1 MNHIASRLFN
11 QPLLV
16 NEAKLAAM
24 LPWLMPRLG
33 VSAMP
38 DLDVAP
44 ELTAAASVVKKE
56 ARIRSFDVDISDRI
70 DEAEESADA
79 QVVEATTYRIRRL
92 VVAGTLVDRYAN
104 AGSGAIGYDEIT
116 AAVNAAAADTQ
127 VSAIVLD
134 ISSFGGEVAGVFEC
148 GRAILAA
155 RSSKPVWCS
164 INHDA
169 YSAACLLASAC
180 ERVYCSEN
188 GGTGSIGCVAIHY
201 DYSEAVSASGIK
213 PTVFRAGKKKDML
226 SPLKPVE
233 KDVAAW
239 VQDGVERVFADFVTF
254 VADARGID
262 AKKIKATESAWLR
275 PAEALDLGLLDG
287 IGDFEFVM
295 TELRKTLGK
304 AKQGGGSAAQTMKKE
319 KKTMASETFSAEQ
332 LSAATLKAAADA
344 TALERKRWQTALSN
358 ENCSA
363 NLAATVEILSGSEMS
378 ADQVAVVAAKMPKPA
393 ATTAGV
399 EFAKRLAAANPNVGP
414 SGSARGED
422 GPSIEAQVQQILS
435 ANKGGK

>member
-1 MNHIASRLFN
+1 MSHIATRIFN
-11 QPLLV
+11 QPLMV
-16 NEAKLAAM
+16 NESKLAAM

-33 VSAMP
+33 ISGMP
-38 DLDVAP
+38 DLDSAP
-44 ELTAAASVVKKE
+44 ELAAAASQVKKE
-56 ARIRSFDVDISDRI
+56 ARIRSYDVDVTDQI
-70 DEAEESADA
+70 DDAEEAADA
-79 QVVEATTYRIRRL
+79 QVVEATTSRVRRL

-116 AAVNAAAADTQ
+116 AAVNAAVNDPQ
-127 VSAIVLD
+127 VNAIVLD

-155 RSSKPVWCS
+155 RGAKPVWCS

-201 DYSEAVSASGIK
+201 DYSKAVDASGIV

-239 VQDGVERVFADFVTF
+239 VQEGVERVFADFVAF
-254 VADARGID
+254 VADVRRID

-275 PAEALDLGLLDG
+275 PQEALDLGLIDG
-287 IGDFEFVM
+287 IGDFDFVM
-295 TELRKTLGK
+295 AELRKTLGK
-304 AKQGGGSAAQTMKKE
+304 TKRGGGSAAQTMKKE
-319 KKTMASETFSAEQ
+319 TVMASENMFTAEQ
-332 LSAATLKAAADA
+332 LSAAETKAAAA
-344 TALERKRWQTALSN
+344 AMTAERKRWQTALSN
-358 ENCSA
+358 EDCA
-363 NLAATVEILSGSEMS
+363 VNLAATVEMLASSEMGVE
-378 ADQVAVVAAKMPKPA
+378 QVAAVAAKMPKLA
-393 ATTAGV
+393 ATSGGGD
-399 EFAKRLAAANPNVGP
+399 EFAKRLAAVNPKVGP
-414 SGSARGED
+414 AGAQKEEAENTG
-422 GPSIEAQVQQILS
+422 AQVDRILG
-435 ANKGGK
+435 ANKGGN